1 MVMVRLCY
9 VSVLLGFYT
18 FFKAIRV
25 LFKRVDTYVRA
36 CVRDFLSVRACVRL
50 RGCMRVCDCVCS
62 CMCAIVAACVRVCF
76 FNCLVTDLVL
86 YLFNQY

>member
-1 MVMVRLCY
+1 MVRLCY

-50 RGCMRVCDCVCS
+50 RGCMRVCS